1 VVYDIALSLTTRLPA
16 FVRVHAPPADET
28 LSQQCGVNGE
38 WDWTREKVGKMFP
51 GNGAWRPRS
60 STYGNLWC
68 LPSGPLHFI
77 AGVTDRED
85 AIAPEMHI
93 VLLTDLH
100 ACPGA
105 SRDAIKASL
114 GRVAAGLGDS
124 AARRLG
130 IGYVWVLPESASP
143 DYIQVLYAPCPV
155 PRVLP
160 RARGGGGGGGFLLTP
175 RSTVDWMT
183 FQSASNPSGRP

>member
-1 VVYDIALSLTTRLPA
+1 MDDIAISHTTRLPA

-51 GNGAWRPRS
+51 GNGVWRPRS
-60 STYGNLWC
+60 STYGSLC
-68 LPSGPLHFI
+68 HGACPYRAERPAPTHVI
-77 AGVTDRED
+77 AGVTEREA

-114 GRVAAGLGDS
+114 GRVAAGMGDS

-130 IGYVWVLPESASP
+130 IGYVWVLPETAAP
-143 DYIQVLYAPCPV
+143 DYIQVLYCMPRARPGQARPV
-155 PRVLP
+155 YCIVLP
-160 RARGGGGGGGFLLTP
+160 RGLRWIG
-175 RSTVDWMT
+175 
-183 FQSASNPSGRP
+183 